1 MKGLGRE
8 AENVVFKSVITEKRS
23 TQYITLN
30 RTKRASVKSKG
41 KGSVE
46 RESTLKMAT
55 LDALAIRGIRAFDPQ
70 KLERINFA
78 SPGVTVIVGHNGS
91 GKTTIVECLKY
102 ATTGDQPPNTRGGA
116 FVHDPKM
123 AHEKEVK
130 AQVKL
135 RFYARNG
142 VRMTATRNLMVTAK
156 KTGLTM
162 KTLESLLDTEGKEG
176 SKKRTTISTKCA
188 EIDVEIPNLLG
199 VSKSVLDNVIFCHQ
213 EDSYWPLAEPSILKK
228 KFDDI
233 FEATKYTKALDNIK
247 AIRKERVA
255 ELKVEKERLE
265 GLANEKRLAQK
276 LQDKINELSASIAD
290 TEMEITKLQDEESR
304 IVAENVKFADQAAK
318 FKEYY
323 MRADELA
330 KRLDTDRSDAKA
342 LEESLGR
349 EKMPPSVTDEE
360 LKSQIHNFENVRRL
374 KSQEVERIKHQLEN
388 EKDNETALR
397 RKLKTIETNRV
408 TLEAE
413 AKVHGDNVTE
423 REAIIRTLAEA
434 HSIQISV
441 QSPLKED
448 DIDYFIRRLKGLQQR
463 HVAET
468 ERSQEVLNSKN
479 AEYANKIADLRSQ
492 VNSLHRERDNA
503 QARISTLQTM
513 IENAE
518 GDIDKSKNIASLL
531 KFNNDDLEDKN
542 KRLQRINDMIAGAK
556 FESKLSAVNK
566 EIQKTEGEREALYT
580 EQSRASL
587 QANARAKL
595 EVQKADL
602 KKKKADVDRILTTQ
616 GDKFRALV
624 DVDPQI
630 ETMETDVDGALST
643 KNRELVRLEA
653 ELGKANREHLEAQS
667 TLNRSKK
674 ELTDKRAE
682 VTSLTKKIEH
692 AANLNLDEGADK
704 LTLGEAIEDA
714 KAELQNCQETAGRIQ
729 GVGDF
734 FVKML
739 EDGKKNK
746 KCGVCDR
753 KLTGKDMDA
762 FEETVK
768 AKIEETRQEKIEE
781 NSLDLDNWTRELK
794 RLQDFLPMEVNLNKI
809 KKELPELEKS
819 LDAMHDKEKVAQAVV
834 DKVSAQVDKVKRDIG
849 DLNSLLDQAKNVTRT
864 ADELKGLRKNVTELE
879 RELQSTGSSRTAAD
893 IQGELDALAQTLKN
907 LGREKQS
914 IIDQQAQQLKEQRS
928 VEHDIHEL
936 EMKGKGLQQKER
948 EVELLKEKVDEARKE
963 IAEQRASIPE
973 FANKAGKMQSLIV
986 DIQSQ
991 QKEEEKDLK
1000 SKLNLAQEKL
1010 AFLNSSVQ
1018 DVDSIS
1024 NKITAY
1030 MKEDKAQKLLDAI
1043 KSAADMEANIQ
1054 NAVALLESK
1063 RADFAA
1069 AQKEIDLG
1077 GAKFSNLRDN
1087 LRLRKLRR
1095 RIEETETE
1103 LEAIPMEEA
1112 ANSRRTFDLKWEAMS
1127 MKERNIKDKL
1137 AGLIGGVGADKARL
1151 GKDKKDMATD
1161 FKNIGKR
1168 YMDQLVKVK
1177 MSDMANND
1185 LEKYAKAL
1193 DNAIMKYH
1201 SLKMEEVNDT
1211 MRHLWNKTYQGTD
1224 IDGIMIRSEGEG
1236 GASKR
1241 SYNYRVVMMK
1251 DQVEMDMRGRC
1262 SAGQKMLASIIIRL
1276 ALSDSFGQD
1285 CGILA
1290 LDEPTNALDTENIEA
1305 LAASLVEII
1314 NERKRAKNFQ
1324 LIIIT
1329 HDENF
1334 LRKLGENGVIQ
1345 EYWRVTRNDK
1355 QKSVI
1360 EKHMLM

>member
-1 MKGLGRE
+1 M
-8 AENVVFKSVITEKRS
+8 I
-23 TQYITLN
+23 
-30 RTKRASVKSKG
+30 
-41 KGSVE
+41 
-46 RESTLKMAT
+46 STLKMAT

-276 LQDKINELSASIAD
+276 LQDKINELSASIAE

-794 RLQDFLPMEVNLNKI
+794 RLQDFLPME
-809 KKELPELEKS
+809 
-819 LDAMHDKEKVAQAVV
+819 
-834 DKVSAQVDKVKRDIG
+834 
-849 DLNSLLDQAKNVTRT
+849 
-864 ADELKGLRKNVTELE
+864 NVTELE

-1185 LEKYAKAL
+1185 LEKYARAL

-1285 CGILA
+1285 CGILGM
-1290 LDEPTNALDTENIEA
+1290 
-1305 LAASLVEII
+1305 LVCIF
-1314 NERKRAKNFQ
+1314 ACVW
-1324 LIIIT
+1324 L
-1329 HDENF
+1329 H
-1334 LRKLGENGVIQ
+1334 L
-1345 EYWRVTRNDK
+1345 
-1355 QKSVI
+1355 
-1360 EKHMLM
+1360 